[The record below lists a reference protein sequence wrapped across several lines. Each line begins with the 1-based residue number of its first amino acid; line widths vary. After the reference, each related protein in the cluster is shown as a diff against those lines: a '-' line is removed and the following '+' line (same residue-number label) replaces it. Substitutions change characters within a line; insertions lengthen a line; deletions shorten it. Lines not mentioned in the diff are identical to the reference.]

1 MGTGSP
7 GRPPRLSHGSCE
19 LCGNVASTAP
29 VSRAQRGTP
38 SYSVSNVGHQH
49 VACPTRETSMLRAQ
63 RGTLAWDINLS
74 RAQRWTPA
82 CVPKAG
88 HQHVACPT
96 QDTNVMRAQRGTPY
110 LLRAQPG
117 TSTCC
122 VPNAGHPTSCVPN
135 LGHQPVACPTRDTNQ
150 RRAAGGSGPSVG
162 LWAVGRVLS

>member
-19 LCGNVASTAP
+19 LCGNVSSTAP

-49 VACPTRETSMLRAQ
+49 VACLTRETSILRAQ

-74 RAQRWTPA
+74 RAHRWTPA
-82 CVPKAG
+82 CVPNAG

-96 QDTNVMRAQRGTPY
+96 RDTNVMRAQRGTP
-110 LLRAQPG
+110 
-117 TSTCC
+117 
-122 VPNAGHPTSCVPN
+122 TSCVPN
-135 LGHQPVACPTRDTNQ
+135 VGHQPVACPARDTQPVACPTWDINLLRAQ
-150 RRAAGGSGPSVG
+150 RGTPTSGVLLAVRVPA
-162 LWAVGRVLS
+162 WAYGRWAEY